1 MKPLAHRVIRG
12 SGGAGMTLDQF
23 GCGDVLLNFAFPD
36 FVIVEAIP
44 GPLIHCEY
52 LSSISEGW
60 SDQLEI
66 LIGYRLCEILPSKTT
81 VESPYNEVSLQRI
94 SPYTEIFNRNVK

>member
-1 MKPLAHRVIRG
+1 MKPLSHRVIRG

-52 LSSISEGW
+52 PSSSVFP
-60 SDQLEI
+60 
-66 LIGYRLCEILPSKTT
+66 PSPLGDRTSFKYSLDTDYT
-81 VESPYNEVSLQRI
+81 KFCRRKPYHAG
-94 SPYTEIFNRNVK
+94 